1 MILYDFISGP
11 PSVPSAQAATSENCR
26 QLGSSNGPK
35 WGESKAA
42 LADFEIIS
50 QLDKQ
55 NKQTCGFLS
64 GFPTPIPPLSFEKL
78 LPWTSLY

>member
-35 WGESKAA
+35 LGESKAA
-42 LADFEIIS
+42 F
-50 QLDKQ
+50 
-55 NKQTCGFLS
+55 GRF
-64 GFPTPIPPLSFEKL
+64 
-78 LPWTSLY
+78 